1 MKITTNYN
9 LQYPAEFVKTRRQ
22 LPQFSHGNISSLSI
36 LKSTYSTSGLSGFYS
51 GCGALAMSNALKS
64 GIRFFTFEA
73 SRDYLDK
80 VLATKQGQRSPWVNV
95 LAGLT
100 AGVVESLLVVTPGEA
115 LKTRLIE
122 DAASKGHQRFAGR
135 GTAAAATIVVR
146 EEGIRVLW
154 RGALPV
160 LSKQATNS
168 AVRFT
173 SFGIMQECAEK
184 KWPSSAG
191 NIGTTLAIG
200 ALSGVVTV

>member
-1 MKITTNYN
+1 
-9 LQYPAEFVKTRRQ
+9 
-22 LPQFSHGNISSLSI
+22 
-36 LKSTYSTSGLSGFYS
+36 
-51 GCGALAMSNALKS
+51 MSNALKS
-64 GIRFFTFEA
+64 GIRFFSFET

-95 LAGLT
+95 LAGLS
-100 AGVVESLLVVTPGEA
+100 AGVVESLLVVAPGEA

-122 DAASKGHQRFAGR
+122 DAASKGRQRFAGK
-135 GTAAAATIVVR
+135 GTAAAAAIVVR

-173 SFGIMQECAEK
+173 SFGMMQEYIVK
-184 KWPSSAG
+184 QWPSSAG
-191 NIGTTLAIG
+191 NVGTTLVIG